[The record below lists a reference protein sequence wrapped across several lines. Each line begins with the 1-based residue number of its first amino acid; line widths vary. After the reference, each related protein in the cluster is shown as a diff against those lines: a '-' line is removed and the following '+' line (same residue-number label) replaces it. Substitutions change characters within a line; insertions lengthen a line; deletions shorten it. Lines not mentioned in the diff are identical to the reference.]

1 MKIEQIELRH
11 VVMRLVAPFETSF
24 GVEQDR
30 ACVIVAV
37 RADGVTGYGECV
49 AATEP
54 GYCYETTQT
63 AWHIL
68 RDFLAPAVLG
78 QELTDIPSLV
88 ARYQRVRGH
97 PLAKAGLE
105 MAAWDVL
112 GQAQGKSL
120 AQLFGGAR
128 DRVEVGVS
136 EGIQPTT
143 DKLVERVRRYI
154 ADGYARVKIKI
165 KPARGQAGARDLA
178 DARAVRAAFPNIR
191 LQVDANSAYQLADA
205 PLFQQMDNLN
215 LLLIE
220 QPLAEDDI
228 YQHSKLQ
235 PLLKTPICLDESILS
250 AEHALA
256 GIELGACRVINIKA
270 GRVSGLLE
278 AVKVHDLCRERGVPV
293 WCGGMLETNIGRASN
308 VALAALPNFSLPGDI
323 SASDRY
329 YAEDIADPPFVLN
342 PDSTLDV
349 PTEPGLG
356 VKVNHKNLER
366 FTVKKE
372 VLAA

>member
-11 VVMRLVAPFETSF
+11 VVMRLIAPFETSF

-30 ACVIVAV
+30 ACILVAM
-37 RADGVTGYGECV
+37 RAGGLTGYGECV
-49 AATEP
+49 AAAEP
-54 GYCYETTQT
+54 GYCYETATT

-68 RDFLAPAVLG
+68 QDFIVPAVLG
-78 QELTDIPSLV
+78 QELADIPSLI
-88 ARYQRVRGH
+88 ARYARVRGN

-112 GQAQGKSL
+112 GQAQTKSL
-120 AQLFGGAR
+120 AQMLGGVR

-136 EGIQPTT
+136 VGIQPTT
-143 DKLVERVRRYI
+143 AALVERVGRYI
-154 ADGYARVKIKI
+154 GEGYARIKIKI
-165 KPARGQAGARDLA
+165 KPGRDLA
-178 DARAVRAAFPNIR
+178 DARAVRAAFPTIR

-220 QPLAEDDI
+220 QPLGEDDI
-228 YQHSKLQ
+228 YEHSKLQ
-235 PLLKTPICLDESILS
+235 PQLETPICLDESILS
-250 AEHALA
+250 AGHARA
-256 GIELGACRVINIKA
+256 AIELGACRIINIKA
-270 GRVSGLLE
+270 ARVSGLLE
-278 AVKVHDLCRERGVPV
+278 ARQVHDLCRDRGVPV

-308 VALAALPNFSLPGDI
+308 LALASLPGFTLPGDI
-323 SASDRY
+323 SATSRY

-342 PDSTLDV
+342 PDSTISV
-349 PTEPGLG
+349 PTGPGLG
-356 VKVNHKNLER
+356 VQVNQKNLER
-366 FTVKKE
+366 FTVKRK